1 MSDQES
7 RVRTLTEEGLELYV
21 SIKRSHETKTSNIWS
36 HLCACVKDID
46 SCEDDSTA
54 LEKILTDVQQLFEEY
69 KVKSF
74 EFLEFL
80 GRQKTEQSSN
90 DEVSFEVYEKN
101 IRTIEGNLM
110 KLKEL
115 LYKLKESD
123 KLDKTALDS
132 SSQLSSSSTSLSSI
146 IAQKKAKAGEARVR
160 AAYAKKEADIKRQK
174 AAMKEQIPVQNA
186 ALEKENAELEA
197 DLELL
202 AHTREIAATE
212 AAIET
217 LQIEEEK
224 VKELMNIPLVSKM
237 ELTEKYVNG
246 LPDEDHNTPRL
257 MSQFPSQHINP
268 GRPKMMTS
276 QQGQFEPHAFV
287 QQSR

>member
-21 SIKRSHETKTSNIWS
+21 STKRSHETKTSNIWS
-36 HLCACVKDID
+36 HPCACIKDID
-46 SCEDDSTA
+46 SCEDVSTA

-69 KVKSF
+69 KVKSI

-90 DEVSFEVYEKN
+90 DKVSFEASYEKN

-132 SSQLSSSSTSLSSI
+132 SSQLSSSSSSLSSI
-146 IAQKKAKAGEARVR
+146 IAQKKAKAEKP
-160 AAYAKKEADIKRQK
+160 AYAQPTQRKKRTLKDKRQ
-174 AAMKEQIPVQNA
+174 
-186 ALEKENAELEA
+186 L
-197 DLELL
+197 
-202 AHTREIAATE
+202 
-212 AAIET
+212 
-217 LQIEEEK
+217 
-224 VKELMNIPLVSKM
+224 
-237 ELTEKYVNG
+237 
-246 LPDEDHNTPRL
+246 
-257 MSQFPSQHINP
+257 
-268 GRPKMMTS
+268 
-276 QQGQFEPHAFV
+276 
-287 QQSR
+287 

>member
-21 SIKRSHETKTSNIWS
+21 STKRSHETKASNIWS

-54 LEKILTDVQQLFEEY
+54 LEKILTDVQQLFEEF

-90 DEVSFEVYEKN
+90 DKVSFEASYEKN

-132 SSQLSSSSTSLSSI
+132 SSQLSSSSSSLSSI
-146 IAQKKAKAGEARVR
+146 IAQKKAKAEEARVR

-174 AAMKEQIPVQNA
+174 AAMKEQIAVQNA
-186 ALEKENAELEA
+186 AMEKGNAELEA

-224 VKELMNIPLVSKM
+224 VKELMNIPLVPKM

-246 LPDEDHNTPRL
+246 LPDEDHNTP
-257 MSQFPSQHINP
+257 
-268 GRPKMMTS
+268 
-276 QQGQFEPHAFV
+276 
-287 QQSR
+287 